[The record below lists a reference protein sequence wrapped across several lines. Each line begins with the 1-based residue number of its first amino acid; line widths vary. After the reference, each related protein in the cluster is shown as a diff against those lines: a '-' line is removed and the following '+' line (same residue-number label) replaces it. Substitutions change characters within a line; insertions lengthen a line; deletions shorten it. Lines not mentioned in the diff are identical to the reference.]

1 MKKVLISTILC
12 LILIL
17 SSCNASS
24 SYRDNVSCK
33 NIATKMLDQVNSFG
47 EVSSYSEDDVQLL
60 CGSTSLFDELS
71 VIYSTDAN
79 DINEIGIFHC
89 KDEKSAKEFL
99 TVAKG
104 YINEQQENQRAFIA
118 SYAPREVPKLDSADV
133 KRYGNYVIYTI
144 LGENAQREAFHEA
157 KELLKKQKKR
167 RCRMATP

>member
-1 MKKVLISTILC
+1 MKKVLISTIIS

-17 SSCNASS
+17 SSCNASN

-33 NIATKMLDQVNSFG
+33 NIAAEMLDEINSFG
-47 EVSSYSEDDVQLL
+47 EVSSYSEDDVRLL
-60 CGSTSLFDELS
+60 FGNTSLFDDFS

-89 KDEKSAKEFL
+89 KDDKSAKEFL

-118 SYAPREVPKLDSADV
+118 SYAPREVPKLDSAEA
-133 KRYGNYVIYTI
+133 RSYGNYVIYAI
-144 LGENAQREAFHEA
+144 LNEEA
-157 KELLKKQKKR
+157 KNEVFSEARELLKK
-167 RCRMATP
+167 